1 MADREIPPEV
11 NLQERFQEEAQDPA
25 MQAYLRSLGI
35 DPNYVPPADDDRRV
49 VISEFQIIF
58 RDHDVPVVINVESPE
73 ELEAAKNNPMV
84 VKEGSHFKMRL
95 SFRVQH
101 NVVLGL
107 KLTNTIYGA
116 LGAKLASD
124 EEMLGTYPPKEE
136 FQFVEIPR
144 VGWNEAPKGA
154 IARGQY
160 KAKCKFLDDDGNCHL
175 TFEYLMKISKR
186 WAEE

>member
-1 MADREIPPEV
+1 MV
-11 NLQERFQEEAQDPA
+11 
-25 MQAYLRSLGI
+25 AYLISLGI
-35 DPNYVPPADDDRRV
+35 DPNYVPPENDPRRV

-73 ELEAAKNNPMV
+73 ELEAAKNNSMI
-84 VKEGSHFKMRL
+84 VKEGCHFKMRL

-107 KLTNTIYGA
+107 KLSNTIYGS

-124 EEMLGTYPPKEE
+124 TEMLGTYPPKEE

-154 IARGQY
+154 IARGTY
-160 KAKCKFLDDDGNCHL
+160 KAKCKFIDDDGNNHL
-175 TFEYLMKISKR
+175 TFEYQMKIAKHFVD
-186 WAEE
+186 E